1 MNWTNSLFIYKASCS
16 SFLHTHTTCSLVF
29 PETLHALW
37 FLQRHYMRFGFS
49 SDTTFH
55 ALWFLHTHYM
65 FFGFSTYTTCS
76 LVSPHTLH
84 ALWFHHRHYML
95 FGFSTD
101 TTCSLVFPQ
110 TLHALWF
117 LHRHYMLFG
126 FSTYTTCS
134 LVSPQTLYMCSLVF
148 LTIAVEDERIVVLRE
163 LTPGLSGNHNN
174 ISVGGKHI
182 YRLASGLCG
191 NNRTF

>member
-1 MNWTNSLFIYKASCS
+1 MKRKKWPIYIQG
-16 SFLHTHTTCSLVF
+16 FLHFVS
-29 PETLHALW
+29 PQTLHALW
-37 FLQRHYMRFGFS
+37 FLHIHYMLFCFS
-49 SDTTFH
+49 TYIACTLVSPQTLH
-55 ALWFLHTHYM
+55 ARWFLHRY
-65 FFGFSTYTTCS
+65 
-76 LVSPHTLH
+76 
-84 ALWFHHRHYML
+84 YML

-101 TTCSLVFPQ
+101 TTCSS
-110 TLHALWF
+110 F

-126 FSTYTTCS
+126 FSTDTTCS

-191 NNRTF
+191 NNRAF